1 MVQGAPIDFFGEA
14 NHSLDDKGRLT
25 LPVPVRDN
33 LRKSSR
39 PDQMW
44 LGWMPGDACVNVYP
58 VETMEELEAEWSD
71 PSRFQSTGQHM
82 DFLRLWKSRL
92 EIVTLDKAGR
102 ILLPASKRELA
113 GIKKDVVVS
122 GNGSKF
128 EIWDPEALNAKR
140 AKAEE
145 RYLAARAAEDA
156 QAASGDA
163 ASAPGTRLPR
173 C

>member
-14 NHSLDDKGRLT
+14 THTLDDKGRLT

-33 LRKSSR
+33 LRKSSSPER
-39 PDQMW
+39 MW

-58 VETMEELEAEWSD
+58 VETMAELEAEWSD
-71 PSRFQSTGQHM
+71 PARFQSTGQHM

-92 EIVTLDKAGR
+92 EMVALDKAGR

-122 GNGSKF
+122 GNGGKF

-145 RYLAARAAEDA
+145 LYLAARAAEA
-156 QAASGDA
+156 GASGEAAASPA
-163 ASAPGTRLPR
+163 TRLPR